1 MLIKKPADI
10 RSSEITDQKT
20 YLNRRL
26 FMRGAILAGSAA
38 ATGFLYRK
46 LNPPPAVVEERPRIA
61 GVVKPPSDEAIRNGF
76 KVNEPLTS
84 FEDITNYNNFYEFDS
99 DKRAVAVLARGFVTR
114 PWTVEVGGLVAR
126 PKTFDIDDLLRLAPQ
141 EERIYRHR
149 CVEGWSM
156 VIPWVG
162 FPLNALLKQVE
173 PMSSA
178 KYVAFETLY
187 DRKRMP
193 YPFSSGL
200 DWPYVEGLRLDEA
213 MHPLA
218 ILASGLY
225 GQTMP
230 PQDGAPIRM
239 VVPWKYG
246 FKSIKS
252 IVKITLLADLP
263 PTTWN
268 IQAPN
273 EYGFYSNV
281 NPNVDHPRWSQR
293 TEHRI
298 GEFTSRNTLLF
309 NGYADQ
315 VGHLYQGMD
324 LKANY

>member
-1 MLIKKPADI
+1 MLIKKAPDI
-10 RSSEITDQKT
+10 KPSEVTDEKT

-26 FMRGAILAGSAA
+26 FIRGAVLAGSVA
-38 ATGFLYRK
+38 ATGFVYRK
-46 LNPPPAVVEERPRIA
+46 LNPPPAVVEERPKIE
-61 GVVKPPSDEAIRNGF
+61 GLVTPPSDEAIVKGF
-76 KVNEPLTS
+76 KVSETATS
-84 FEDITNYNNFYEFDS
+84 FEDITNYNNFYEFS
-99 DKRAVAVLARGFVTR
+99 TEKRSVATESRGFITK
-114 PWTVEVGGLVAR
+114 PWTVEVGGLVNK
-126 PKTFDIDDLLRLAPQ
+126 PKTFDLDDLLKLAPQ

-156 VIPWVG
+156 VIPWAG
-162 FPLNALLKQVE
+162 FPLATLLKQVE
-173 PMSSA
+173 PLSSA
-178 KYVAFETLY
+178 RYVAFQTLL
-187 DRKRMP
+187 DPKRLP
-193 YPFSSGL
+193 NQNTSVL

-213 MHPLA
+213 MNPLP
-218 ILASGLY
+218 ILATGMY

-230 PQDGAPIRM
+230 PQDGAPIRL

-252 IVKITLLADLP
+252 IVKISLVAEQP

-268 IQAPN
+268 IAAPN

-298 GEFTSRNTLLF
+298 GEFTSRRTLLF

-315 VGHLYQGMD
+315 VGYLYQNMD
-324 LKANY
+324 LRANF